1 MKAICSECKKEFKA
15 VDPLLNHLKN
25 KQIHG
30 KTKKSEFKC
39 AQIDCGIGFSDSGVF
54 RKHLNIVHKIPMYES
69 ESEEHDTDEETGHVT
84 KRLRIDDEPDQV
96 AGPSRYV

>member
-30 KTKKSEFKC
+30 KPRKVNLNAPKSTVEL
-39 AQIDCGIGFSDSGVF
+39 GFLILECF
-54 RKHLNIVHKIPMYES
+54 ENI
-69 ESEEHDTDEETGHVT
+69 
-84 KRLRIDDEPDQV
+84 
-96 AGPSRYV
+96 